1 MVQELQIHKH
11 KIDTHILQ
19 VMIASGVSQ

>member
-11 KIDTHILQ
+11 NIDTHILQ